1 MATPQPTV
9 QPKLVVTRFGFNR
22 FAEQFNGRAA
32 MIGFAALLMIEY
44 FTGQNPL
51 AWLGLGLN

>member
-1 MATPQPTV
+1 MVKQPTV

-32 MIGFAALLMIEY
+32 MIGFAALLVIE
-44 FTGQNPL
+44 FLTGQNPL
-51 AWLGLGLN
+51 TWMGLVAN